1 METTQKY
8 LETFRGQTSNQMQ
21 ETQRSNDQN
30 TSIEKMEES
39 RTVIKV
45 QLLSIFQ
52 WAYNELG

>member
-1 METTQKY
+1 METTHKY

-21 ETQRSNDQN
+21 ETPSSINQN
-30 TSIEKMEES
+30 TSIGKMEES